1 MIPCVVV
8 WNTWKPVVLDKRCT
22 TCGGLSAANAN
33 FCAACGAQKFEEAS
47 AEQLQDL
54 SLNQGVIPGSNALFI
69 SVTRL
74 LVLSAVTS
82 GLYFFYW
89 TYLTWRQLHSETKSI
104 HYPVW
109 HALTLLV
116 PVYGLFRFYEHVR
129 VILGLA
135 RKDEVETSL
144 TPGLAVALITLN
156 WVLALRS
163 AGAGGV
169 ELLVLNLIRF
179 ALTTTAIV
187 WAQSTLNDYWHKAR
201 GTYLQDAPIE
211 LCEKVLIVLGIL
223 IWLNVLLSIL

>member
-1 MIPCVVV
+1 MIPCLVE
-8 WNTWKPVVLDKRCT
+8 WNTLRPVVLDKRCT
-22 TCGGLSAANAN
+22 RCGRLNAADAN
-33 FCAACGAQKFEEAS
+33 FCAACGAQKFASAS
-47 AEQLQDL
+47 AEQLQEL
-54 SLNQGVIPGSNALFI
+54 SLNQGVIPGSNALRI

-74 LVLSAVTS
+74 LVLSVVTS

-89 TYLTWRQLHSETKSI
+89 IYLTWRQIQSETKSI

-135 RKDEVETSL
+135 RKDGVETSL
-144 TPGLAVALITLN
+144 TPGLAVVLITLN
-156 WVLALRS
+156 WVLAIGS
-163 AGAGGV
+163 AGTGGV
-169 ELLVLNLIRF
+169 GLLALNLIRF

-187 WAQSTLNDYWHKAR
+187 WAQSTLNDYWHKVR

-211 LCEKVLIVLGIL
+211 FVEKALIVLGIL
-223 IWLNVLLSIL
+223 IWLNVLLSLL